1 LTSARTITRL
11 SIGPSSVEREVEDL
25 QAAVEAAGGSA
36 FAYGFSSGAVL
47 LLHAALAGI
56 PLPRLALLEPPLAL
70 EDEPDGSDLGAEVA
84 ELVAAGLRRD
94 AVEHFNR
101 SIGVPEEMLAGLRD
115 APFWPT
121 LEHAAHTLVY
131 DSTITSSLPLD
142 RVSAIATPV
151 LVVTSEGVTSG
162 CRPGGAGSATRF

>member
-25 QAAVEAAGGSA
+25 QAAVEAAGSA

-47 LLHAALAGI
+47 LLHA
-56 PLPRLALLEPPLAL
+56 

-151 LVVTSEGVTSG
+151 LVVTSEGVTTG
-162 CRPGGAGSATRF
+162 CRPGGLAPRHAFERLASRAPR